1 MVLDN
6 MDLSS
11 HVSFLLT
18 PHSLSESS
26 TLIIPWVVQFVASW
40 VAFLLYMRADFET
53 FQRGGEEYFVKVKLP
68 TRHPLTRNPGGRAGE
83 ASSLFGLFPRPSTFW
98 YSQLFMVPL
107 VLFNQLIVWPLVSFL
122 FIWPIW
128 QQREAE
134 SGISSWSW
142 AAQLG
147 TLVSLMVVSDQ
158 LWYWAHRMLHLPL
171 FWSWAHRDHHVAP
184 QAALSATFV
193 HPLEYS
199 LFCLA
204 MQLPFALVG
213 FPMAVHAVPLGWG
226 MFTGSGAHS
235 GYSGVFANGDE
246 HNAHHLVTDVN
257 FGLLMIADRM
267 WGTHWRPES
276 GLSLGQLNLK
286 LKKSNIT
293 KEIEQEFGEG
303 PTMIGGKGE

>member
-1 MVLDN
+1 
-6 MDLSS
+6 
-11 HVSFLLT
+11 
-18 PHSLSESS
+18 
-26 TLIIPWVVQFVASW
+26 
-40 VAFLLYMRADFET
+40 
-53 FQRGGEEYFVKVKLP
+53 
-68 TRHPLTRNPGGRAGE
+68 
-83 ASSLFGLFPRPSTFW
+83 
-98 YSQLFMVPL
+98 MVPL
-107 VLFNQLIVWPLVSFL
+107 VLFNQLIVWPLVSL
-122 FIWPIW
+122 LIIWPIW

-142 AAQLG
+142 IAQLG

-158 LWYWAHRMLHLPL
+158 LWYWAHRMLHLPM

-204 MQLPFALVG
+204 MQLPFALAG
-213 FPMAVHAVPLGWG
+213 FPMLIHAMPLGWG

-235 GYSGVFANGDE
+235 GYSGVLANGDE

-276 GLSLGQLNLK
+276 GLSLSQLNLK
-286 LKKSNIT
+286 LKKSSIT
-293 KEIEQEFGEG
+293 KEIEDEFGDGIVAGTKNE
-303 PTMIGGKGE
+303 